1 MTTTICDS
9 SAVDNYLREL
19 SNREAERTRRLNIEN
34 YKREVPFTI
43 LKYIGIAVAITLVLW
58 ALGRSIGNSNSFIQ
72 KVIHSGFGGDEI
84 SESYSSPSK
93 DQTICIECL
102 LEEKEQGLPII
113 DEPEIDV
120 VRNYV
125 IFDHVDLEIGNIS
138 QVTIG
143 REYPDASSSLSESWC
158 YISVNLDSGA
168 RGTLTLIRNNE
179 DGTRRE
185 PEINQSLADT
195 YGLSIQDLLAAK
207 DKCGI

>member
-43 LKYIGIAVAITLVLW
+43 LKYIGIAIAITLVLW

-72 KVIHSGFGGDEI
+72 KVIHSGFGGGDI
-84 SESYSSPSK
+84 SESYSSSSD

-102 LEEKEQGLPII
+102 LEEKDQDFPLIE
-113 DEPEIDV
+113 EPEFDI

-125 IFDHVDLEIGNIS
+125 IFDYVDFQSGDIS

-143 REYPDASSSLSESWC
+143 REYPDASSSMSASWC
-158 YISVNLDSGA
+158 YINVDLDSGA
-168 RGTLTLIRNNE
+168 KGTLTLIKNNE
-179 DGTRRE
+179 DGTRKE

-195 YGLSIQDLLAAK
+195 YGLSIQDLVAAK
-207 DKCGI
+207 NKCGI